1 MLSNKIVKLTYKLKA
16 TIFMI
21 AILIANIITIP
32 YFVNT
37 MNALKCFI
45 AILCMLVVSIILIVA
60 TAILTHRI
68 LTVFTY
74 GKCISMKYKNFKK
87 DYLLSPSSYTLDT
100 DLDIVYTIEYHN
112 FAYIHIVLTGYTSYI
127 RAYINAYFIDLNH
140 STSDNSMH
148 EQEIRKIYMQDITE
162 KYNNL
167 LSKYEE
173 NKSDIENLQ
182 KKIN

>member
-1 MLSNKIVKLTYKLKA
+1 MLSNKIVKLAYKLKA

-87 DYLLSPSSYTLDT
+87 DYILSPSSYTLDT
-100 DLDIVYTIEYHN
+100 DLDIVYCTAQFHDHTL
-112 FAYIHIVLTGYTSYI
+112 IHIVLNGYTSYI
-127 RAYINAYFIDLNH
+127 RAYVNAYFIDLKY

-148 EQEIRKIYMQDITE
+148 EQEVRKIYMQDITK

-173 NKSDIENLQ
+173 NKNA
-182 KKIN
+182 

>member
-1 MLSNKIVKLTYKLKA
+1 MTNLVANKIVKLAYKLKA

-45 AILCMLVVSIILIVA
+45 AIFCMLVVSIILIAV
-60 TAILTHRI
+60 TIVLTYRI
-68 LTVFTY
+68 LNVFTY

-100 DLDIVYTIEYHN
+100 YLDIVYTIESHD

-127 RAYINAYFIDLNH
+127 RAYVNAYFIDLKY

-148 EQEIRKIYMQDITE
+148 EQEVRKIYMQKKNK

-173 NKSDIENLQ
+173 NKNA
-182 KKIN
+182 

>member
-21 AILIANIITIP
+21 AILIANIIAMP

-68 LTVFTY
+68 LIVFTY

-87 DYLLSPSSYTLDT
+87 DYILSPSSYTLDT
-100 DLDIVYTIEYHN
+100 DLDIVYCTTQFHDHTL
-112 FAYIHIVLTGYTSYI
+112 IHIVLDGYTSYI
-127 RAYINAYFIDLNH
+127 RAYFIDLKY

-148 EQEIRKIYMQDITE
+148 EQEVRKIYMQDITK

-173 NKSDIENLQ
+173 NKNA
-182 KKIN
+182 